1 MKFKVTA
8 TATEVRANTRH
19 EITGTIHAASARAA
33 RIETMNECARHGY
46 EINGVPEVEEQH

>member
-46 EINGVPEVEEQH
+46 EINGIPEVEEQH